1 MADPGRTGG
10 PPTGDSGDD
19 AAPESLGEP
28 DVRAPSQYG
37 VGDVIAAKYELRR
50 GLRRGGIG
58 EVWVAHNQTLDLE
71 VAIKLIRRE
80 RASPDA
86 ARRLLQEARAVAR
99 LGHPSIVRV
108 FDFGHTELGDP
119 YLVMELLDGEPL
131 DEVLDRR
138 KRLPALN
145 AVQLL
150 LPVAN
155 ALAAAHAKDIVHRDI
170 KPDNVILVSGDSGA
184 IVPKLLDFGI
194 AKLKEDGRAPRITQ
208 EGAVLGSPA
217 YMSPEQAIGDATI
230 DTRSDVWSLCVV
242 LYQAIAG
249 HPPFEAANYRGL
261 VHRILTAEP
270 EPLYDLEKAD
280 LDEVDPDEVDPD
292 EPDGGLWP
300 IIERGLAK
308 DAGARWPSMR
318 ELGRELTRW
327 AMAQG
332 AESDVAGTSLNMQ
345 WLSEG
350 IPSAPLPSD
359 SARLVLTPAE
369 LAAPAR
375 KPPAEE
381 RPAPEEPPSRSRGRP
396 VPPIVTV
403 GGVALLAILIV
414 ALWSRPGQDQPATP
428 GAPTASRLAP
438 EPGRTGI
445 GQAKPTS
452 TSASTPSSAALSS
465 PTVATTAPTE
475 SARPLAS
482 QPPPQVPLPR
492 PRPPAKPAALPV
504 KERPSAVPP
513 PQPSGMPVPSLPDF

>member
-1 MADPGRTGG
+1 MADPGRQDEPQDEHGEEASATDHGDEADG
-10 PPTGDSGDD
+10 PP
-19 AAPESLGEP
+19 
-28 DVRAPSQYG
+28 PSQYG
-37 VGDVIAAKYELRR
+37 VGEVIADKYELRK

-58 EVWVAHNQTLDLE
+58 EVWVAHNRTLDLD

-108 FDFGHTELGDP
+108 FDFGNTALGDP

-131 DEVLDRR
+131 DKVLDRR
-138 KRLPALN
+138 ERLPPLN

-150 LPVAN
+150 LPVAS
-155 ALAAAHAKDIVHRDI
+155 ALATAHAKDIVHRDI

-217 YMSPEQAIGDATI
+217 YMSPEQAIGEPTI
-230 DTRSDVWSLCVV
+230 DARSDVWSLCVV

-270 EPLYDLEKAD
+270 EPLDE
-280 LDEVDPDEVDPD
+280 LDDGE
-292 EPDGGLWP
+292 GGLWA

-308 DAGARWPSMR
+308 DTGARWPSMR
-318 ELGRELTRW
+318 ELGRELARW

-332 AESDVAGTSLNMQ
+332 AESDVAGTSLSMQ
-345 WLSEG
+345 WWSESV
-350 IPSAPLPSD
+350 PPAPLPSD

-369 LAAPAR
+369 LAEAPPRPSTPSAGE
-375 KPPAEE
+375 PAEPTP
-381 RPAPEEPPSRSRGRP
+381 RPRRRP
-396 VPPIVTV
+396 VPPAVAL
-403 GGVALLAILIV
+403 GGVVLLAVLLV
-414 ALWSRPGQDQPATP
+414 VLW
-428 GAPTASRLAP
+428 
-438 EPGRTGI
+438 GRTGDESR
-445 GQAKPTS
+445 G
-452 TSASTPSSAALSS
+452 TPSAPRASARPQTTPAAPVVSARTPAS
-465 PTVATTAPTE
+465 AATTAPV
-475 SARPLAS
+475 A
-482 QPPPQVPLPR
+482 PPPSSAPAASPRPEASRPR
-492 PRPPAKPAALPV
+492 PRPQPTPPPPPTQVAPPPKSP
-504 KERPSAVPP
+504 PSAIPP
-513 PQPSGMPVPSLPDF
+513 PLGSGMPVPSLPDF